1 MELKYEAKNAWKV
14 HKENNTLQE
23 VMDYSKGYIDFL
35 NKSKTERDCTKEII
49 KQATLRAEQK
59 ETEIIANAKEEASQ
73 LKEKASKDVEQERQK
88 VMNEI
93 KNEISNIAVLA
104 ASKVI
109 EKDIDSNK
117 HKELIDN
124 FIKEVGESK

>member
-49 KQATLRAEQK
+49 KQAKGNGYISL
-59 ETEIIANAKEEASQ
+59 EEAMKKGSINPGD
-73 LKEKASKDVEQERQK
+73 KIYANNKDKGVCLFVIGKNSIDKGMRIIGSHIVANFFFTLLFHFHQE
-88 VMNEI
+88 
-93 KNEISNIAVLA
+93 AV
-104 ASKVI
+104 
-109 EKDIDSNK
+109 
-117 HKELIDN
+117 
-124 FIKEVGESK
+124 